1 MKSIM
6 LAALLLAAIVDAH
19 ANGLRPF
26 QDSTLARA
34 DDVNHNFGYLDDR
47 IDEIVSRIESPEV
60 TEVVNCDSNPDAL
73 QQAIEK
79 ARGLN
84 SLLSI
89 SASGNCNRINVA
101 NQQVS
106 ISNGGNLTIN
116 NSGGSDATAPTVTVR
131 EAGVLAINGYPLIN
145 GGANTAISIYG
156 QSYFVG
162 AYLQISG
169 GVTGILASW
178 SNFILLGNVSF
189 NNTINAM
196 VLNSSTGLFL
206 GKLSTGNV
214 YTCDGSVEGPPACLT
229 ITNPSSFSTAFSLNN
244 SRLALGSE
252 NTQIIISAN
261 EASMANHSSLDL
273 RNGSLALSEEFKIEG
288 SSIITAT
295 GTAGETLSLT
305 SDIQLTENSVV
316 NLDYDNTDDPNGRG
330 NFEIN
335 GNIEVNLGSVLN
347 VNGSSENGQSKV
359 LFKENLTVLA
369 GKAVLTDTKMQLG
382 SQDVPAEINVIGGQ
396 LIMDGLTF
404 DKLPSPSN
412 AGAPDINV
420 LQSGTLTLIHNND
433 SDPTPSCS
441 DIDDRVAMSFDGK
454 TYYLPFE
461 NVNAVPHDYGDFCNS
476 P

>member
-1 MKSIM
+1 MKHTII
-6 LAALLLAAIVDAH
+6 AACLLAAMVDAH

-26 QDSTLARA
+26 QDSTVARA

-47 IDEIVSRIESPEV
+47 IDELVSRIESPEV

-73 QQAIEK
+73 QQAIEN

-84 SLLSI
+84 SILSV

-116 NSGGSDATAPTVTVR
+116 NSGGSVDTAPTVTVR
-131 EAGVLAINGYPLIN
+131 DAGVLSISGYPSIN

-156 QSYFVG
+156 QSYFLG
-162 AYLQISG
+162 AYLRITG
-169 GVTGILASW
+169 GATGILASW
-178 SNFILLGNVSF
+178 SNFILLGQASF
-189 NNTINAM
+189 SDTINAM

-206 GKLSTGNV
+206 GKLT
-214 YTCDGSVEGPPACLT
+214 TGSVFNCYGSGDGPPACLT
-229 ITNPSSFSTAFSLNN
+229 ITNPSSFSTAFTLNN

-252 NTQIIISAN
+252 NTQLSINAN
-261 EASMANHSSLDL
+261 EASMVNHSSLDL
-273 RNGSLALSEEFKIEG
+273 RYGSLVFSEEFKVEG

-295 GTAGETLSLT
+295 GTAGETLSIT

-359 LFKENLTVLA
+359 LFTENLTVLA
-369 GKAVLTDTKMQLG
+369 GKAVLTDTRMKLG
-382 SQDVPAEINVIGGQ
+382 SQDFPAEINVIGGQ

-404 DKLPSPSN
+404 NKLPSPSN

-420 LQSGTLTLIHNND
+420 LLSGTLTFIHDND